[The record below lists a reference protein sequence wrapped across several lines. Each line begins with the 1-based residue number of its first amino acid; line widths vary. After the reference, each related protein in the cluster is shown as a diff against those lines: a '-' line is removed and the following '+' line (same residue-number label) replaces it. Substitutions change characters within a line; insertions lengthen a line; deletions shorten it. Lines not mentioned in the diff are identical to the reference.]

1 MFPFS
6 RSRRSAAPHAGAVY
20 LLAAVAA
27 GISGGLAGTAFHL
40 GVDALSSLY
49 RDLRLAVTDP
59 LLSGLM
65 TAAISALA
73 ALLAALIVRRIAP
86 EAAGSGIQEVE
97 GAMEG
102 LRPMR
107 WLRVLVAKF
116 TGGLL
121 ALSSG
126 LVLGREGPT
135 IHMSA
140 AAAAGISQGLGF
152 TADDRRGLLAAGAAA
167 GLAAAFSAPLAAI
180 LFIVEET
187 RRQFPY
193 GYRTYMGVIL
203 ASIASGLTVE
213 GLLGTRPALEID
225 TSALPVLSFPLFI
238 LLGALLGALGTGF
251 NSAVLA
257 SLDAIQKLPK
267 RLWWLP
273 PVAAG
278 GLTGALLIA
287 FPLAT
292 GGGDQLVSFVTA
304 DHLGL
309 GLLLLLTA
317 LRFAGAL
324 VSYSIGVPG
333 GIFAPMLSIAT
344 CAGLAFGVVASL
356 LLPGADLPVQAFAIA
371 AMGGFFAA
379 SVRAPLVA
387 VVLVL
392 ELTGAYP
399 LLLPVLVTCAA
410 ATLAAHALNG
420 RPIYEMLLE
429 RTLRLAGETPPPAEK
444 DRTPIQLGLPGS

>member
-6 RSRRSAAPHAGAVY
+6 RKQPAGSADAATLY
-20 LLAAVAA
+20 LLAAVGV
-27 GISGGLAGTAFHL
+27 GITGGLAGTAFHL
-40 GVDALSSLY
+40 GVDYLAGIYS
-49 RDLRLAVTDP
+49 DLRQAISGPFQAGLAA
-59 LLSGLM
+59 
-65 TAAISALA
+65 AAISSAA

-107 WLRVLVAKF
+107 WLRVLTAKF

-140 AAAAGISQGLGF
+140 AAAAGISQGMGF

-193 GYRTYMGVIL
+193 GYRTYMAVIL

-213 GLLGTRPALEID
+213 SFLGTRPALEID
-225 TSALPVLSFPLFI
+225 TSALPVASFPLFI
-238 LLGALLGALGTGF
+238 LLGGLLGALGTGF

-273 PVAAG
+273 PLAAG
-278 GLTGALLIA
+278 GLTGVLLIA

-292 GGGDQLVSFVTA
+292 GGGEQLVRFVTA
-304 DHLGL
+304 GHLGL
-309 GLLLLLTA
+309 GLLLLLTV
-317 LRFAGAL
+317 LRFAGVLA
-324 VSYSIGVPG
+324 SYSIAVPG

-344 CAGLAFGVVASL
+344 CAGLAFGVIVTL
-356 LLPGADLPVQAFAIA
+356 LLPEANLPAQTFAIA

-410 ATLAAHALNG
+410 ATLTAHALNG
-420 RPIYEMLLE
+420 RPVYELLLE
-429 RTLRLAGETPPPAEK
+429 RTLRLAGETPPAAEA
-444 DRTPIQLGLPGS
+444 DRTPVQLGLPGN